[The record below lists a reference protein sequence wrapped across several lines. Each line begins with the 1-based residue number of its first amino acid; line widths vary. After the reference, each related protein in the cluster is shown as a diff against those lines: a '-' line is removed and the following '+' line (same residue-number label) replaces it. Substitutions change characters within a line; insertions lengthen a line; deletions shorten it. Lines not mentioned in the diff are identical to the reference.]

1 MILAF
6 FVCVCVFFVRV
17 ARHINLFAA
26 LTGAGAQLC
35 VVMVS
40 LLLCALLGVFR
51 ATKRGSILT
60 CILVL
65 YSMTAWVAGL
75 MSARYDCAVVVTG
88 YHRK

>member
-1 MILAF
+1 MR
-6 FVCVCVFFVRV
+6 FVISPRY
-17 ARHINLFAA
+17 RHISLFAA

-51 ATKRGSILT
+51 ATRRGSILT
-60 CILVL
+60 SIPVL

-75 MSARYDCAVVVTG
+75 MSARCDVRWFDI
-88 YHRK
+88 HHIH